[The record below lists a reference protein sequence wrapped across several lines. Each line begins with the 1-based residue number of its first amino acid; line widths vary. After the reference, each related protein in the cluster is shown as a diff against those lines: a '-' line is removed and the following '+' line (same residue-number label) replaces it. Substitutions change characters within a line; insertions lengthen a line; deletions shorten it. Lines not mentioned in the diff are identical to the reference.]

1 MEDAAMNESMG
12 QLVTT
17 SGCPIHNDRKQ
28 LALLDK
34 TVFNL
39 QGESIKQ

>member
-1 MEDAAMNESMG
+1 MEDAAMNESMR

-17 SGCPIHNDRKQ
+17 SGCPIHSDRKQ
-28 LALLDK
+28 LTLRDTIVL
-34 TVFNL
+34 NL